1 MHILDRRRHHH
12 RNPLLHSPLEAAEE
26 EVELATGVDY
36 RDLEIRLLWAVPP
49 WWESPE
55 VRPSGSILTGPASAG
70 GWTPPRYA
78 WAPPSAVNVTWGR
91 STDVEHTVPVAE
103 MAGLVLALR
112 LIIRELVPRDILTAA
127 RAAPATYGSR
137 KRAEIYSNNQAALRT
152 LLAPKQAA
160 GQYLV
165 QELVDLIDQLNLV
178 LDILFHWLAA
188 HHGIAGNGLAGQKA
202 KEAAGWR
209 RGVTDGRCRPL
220 APVMMLNHPTR
231 GPLDAWIKQHVKEQW
246 GEAWRQSEHG
256 RHLRRYLPGLTRHSF
271 AIYNDLTPM
280 ERSVLAEMRTGKIG
294 LARETIHHVLFGCTQ
309 YDDLR
314 RATWTEGAPRDLT
327 EALTEKQY
335 VRRAARFML
344 NTGRL
349 MYLAEATEPAWLEPI
364 APSSERLP
372 TALAGDG

>member
-55 VRPSGSILTGPASAG
+55 VVIEATKERSLLHHNIHCIAYPEAIRIYTNGSGIC
-70 GWTPPRYA
+70 
-78 WAPPSAVNVTWGR
+78 GR
-91 STDVEHTVPVAE
+91 VD
-103 MAGLVLALR
+103 
-112 LIIRELVPRDILTAA
+112 TAA
-127 RAAPATYGSR
+127 
-137 KRAEIYSNNQAALRT
+137 AALRT

-209 RGVTDGRCRPL
+209 RGVTDGRCGPL

-280 ERSVLAEMRTGKIG
+280 ERSVLAQMRTGKIG
-294 LARETIHHVLFGCTQ
+294 LAPETIHHVLFGCTQ

>member
-1 MHILDRRRHHH
+1 M
-12 RNPLLHSPLEAAEE
+12 
-26 EVELATGVDY
+26 ELATGVDY

-55 VRPSGSILTGPASAG
+55 VVIEATKERSLLHHNIHCIAYPEAIRIYTNGSGICGRVDTAAVCLG
-70 GWTPPRYA
+70 
-78 WAPPSAVNVTWGR
+78 PPSAVNVTWGR

-112 LIIRELVPRDILTAA
+112 LIIRELVPRDILTVA

-188 HHGIAGNGLAGQKA
+188 HHGIAGNRLAGQKA

-256 RHLRRYLPGLTRHSF
+256 RHLRRYLPGLRRHSF

-280 ERSVLAEMRTGKIG
+280 ERSVLVEMRTGKIG
-294 LARETIHHVLFGCTQ
+294 LVTTLQPSTGPRTLSACAGRPRRRFTTCCSAAPNTTTFGERHGRKGPPET
-309 YDDLR
+309 
-314 RATWTEGAPRDLT
+314 
-327 EALTEKQY
+327 
-335 VRRAARFML
+335 
-344 NTGRL
+344 
-349 MYLAEATEPAWLEPI
+349 
-364 APSSERLP
+364 
-372 TALAGDG
+372 